1 MKETIG
7 EKIKRLRKEKGL
19 TQENVHN
26 NQSQI
31 SQIESGRI
39 TNPDENTLL
48 LIAKN
53 MEIPFDELIND
64 TTWEKPESATIGKEI
79 AFSPAAF
86 DIEID
91 DFLNIQWS
99 NRSFPLYN
107 EKGEKNE
114 YCPYSGLKLID
125 KCEKCGRSVEKID
138 QTHCFGCGNQINENH
153 ILPVI
158 FTEILSD
165 NYTITEYESCKDAI
179 TELTFEHDG
188 YEYLLKLMEI
198 MIAVDDT
205 KALVEKWENNNKDE
219 FGRVRSTSAN
229 ILLKNLYSQAAK
241 GIKPGILVYCG
252 VAFTIQAL
260 SAGIKK
266 LKLVIKDL
274 RPPTRDELI
283 EGDRYQMKSD
293 LLNALVSQ
301 FDKNLRDPT
310 IFYAPDILMNMI
322 KDLRSD
328 QNTDELIEKLQ
339 SKIDLSTKS
348 DENSNDEN
356 ISEDG
361 NSETAAE
368 NETEQKNDNADNKDN
383 KESNND

>member
-7 EKIKRLRKEKGL
+7 EKIKRLRKEMEL

-53 MEIPFDELIND
+53 MGIPFDELIND
-64 TTWEKPESATIGKEI
+64 TTWVKPEAASIGKEI

-86 DIEID
+86 DIKID
-91 DFLNIQWS
+91 DSLNMQWS

-114 YCPYSGLKLID
+114 HCPYSGLKLID

-138 QTHCFGCGNQINENH
+138 QTHCFGCGDQLNEKYL
-153 ILPVI
+153 LPVVI
-158 FTEILSD
+158 TEILSD
-165 NYTITEYESCKDAI
+165 NDTITEYGACKHAI
-179 TELTFEHDG
+179 NELAFEHDG
-188 YEYLLKLMEI
+188 YTFLLKFIESLN
-198 MIAVDDT
+198 AVDDT
-205 KALVEKWENNNKDE
+205 KGLLEKLENISKKSE
-219 FGRVRSTSAN
+219 FVMVRSTSAN
-229 ILLKNLYSQAAK
+229 ELIKVLYSRAEK
-241 GIKPGILVYCG
+241 GIKPGIVLYCG
-252 VAFTIQAL
+252 VAFVIQAL

-274 RPPTRDELI
+274 RPLTRDELI

-293 LLNALVSQ
+293 LLASVAIKFEKTVTDPKNAY
-301 FDKNLRDPT
+301 DPIT
-310 IFYAPDILMNMI
+310 LMAMM
-322 KDLRSD
+322 KDLSSD
-328 QNTDELIEKLQ
+328 KDIEEVLSELKPKIETN
-339 SKIDLSTKS
+339 TKS
-348 DENSNDEN
+348 ENEN

-368 NETEQKNDNADNKDN
+368 NKTEQKNDNAKNKEN

>member
-64 TTWEKPESATIGKEI
+64 TTWEKPEAASIGKEI

-91 DFLNIQWS
+91 DSLNIQWS

-266 LKLVIKDL
+266 LKSVMKGLNPTEGLTVDETKARLFQRVAGNIDDYLSNQGDESFGYALSLFHSLSKKTDDEELMSKMQSTLNDL
-274 RPPTRDELI
+274 
-283 EGDRYQMKSD
+283 K
-293 LLNALVSQ
+293 
-301 FDKNLRDPT
+301 
-310 IFYAPDILMNMI
+310 
-322 KDLRSD
+322 
-328 QNTDELIEKLQ
+328 
-339 SKIDLSTKS
+339 
-348 DENSNDEN
+348 EN
-356 ISEDG
+356 SEDG

-368 NETEQKNDNADNKDN
+368 NETEHD
-383 KESNND
+383 SNNAKNEDDKKSEND